1 MQSKWTMD
9 GRSVLYLYSHRI
21 GTATL
26 VMGFCLLDRTP
37 QALCDNN
44 NNSTVLTRSKRT
56 CFYAW
61 LHSISYGYLNTFPSL
76 PLPVKRSFFGRN
88 QCAVNGI
95 WFIEECLHYFPPNS
109 ECTSPPTST
118 SRIEQSWSYC
128 TQTLLVLLRV
138 RWCGNKPSLLLLHA
152 GTEIKATLFAD
163 RGWQVKHKTSTKVL
177 LLLLVLLDV
186 CATTTVYSHR
196 HPVNSVS
203 NLLPNSH

>member
-1 MQSKWTMD
+1 MLLCMASFHIIWVFKYIPKFTTACQTFVLRSQSMC
-9 GRSVLYLYSHRI
+9 RERYLIYR
-21 GTATL
+21 G
-26 VMGFCLLDRTP
+26 M
-37 QALCDNN
+37 
-44 NNSTVLTRSKRT
+44 
-56 CFYAW
+56 
-61 LHSISYGYLNTFPSL
+61 PSL
-76 PLPVKRSFFGRN
+76 FPTKHWV
-88 QCAVNGI
+88 
-95 WFIEECLHYFPPNS
+95 YFAPR
-109 ECTSPPTST
+109 T

>member
-26 VMGFCLLDRTP
+26 VMGFFLLDRTP

-95 WFIEECLHYFPPNS
+95 WFIEECLHYFPPNT
-109 ECTSPPTST
+109 ECTSPPALLELSKVG
-118 SRIEQSWSYC
+118 RIALKHFWSYC
-128 TQTLLVLLRV
+128 ESGDVVINHLCFCCMQQQKLKRLYLRIV
-138 RWCGNKPSLLLLHA
+138 AGRWN
-152 GTEIKATLFAD
+152 T
-163 RGWQVKHKTSTKVL
+163 R
-177 LLLLVLLDV
+177 
-186 CATTTVYSHR
+186 
-196 HPVNSVS
+196 
-203 NLLPNSH
+203 LPQRYYYYY